1 VLWAQRTT
9 RRNLSHDGVP
19 FRLVRRAHAKREPH
33 LLLLVDVSHSVARAA
48 AAFLTLST
56 NLARGFRRIR
66 VYLFVDRAAD
76 ATRDLPRLAHI
87 AGRTD
92 ALERVL
98 AAYPD
103 LNPAALSDYGRVLYQ
118 VLESEARC
126 IRKDTVLLVLGDAR
140 SNWFDPCEWV
150 LESLTGRIHRT
161 VWLVPEPI
169 ERWDEGDSVVSRY
182 APHCDAVCE
191 AADLEGLRHSLR
203 HAFFAR

>member
-1 VLWAQRTT
+1 
-9 RRNLSHDGVP
+9 
-19 FRLVRRAHAKREPH
+19 VRRSHAEREPH

-48 AAFLTLST
+48 AAFLALST
-56 NLARGFRRIR
+56 NLARTFRRVR
-66 VYLFVDRAAD
+66 VFLFVDRAAD
-76 ATRDLPRLAHI
+76 VTRDLPRLAHI
-87 AGRTD
+87 EGRTD
-92 ALERVL
+92 ALDRVI

-103 LNPAALSDYGRVLYQ
+103 LNPTALSDYGRVLYQ
-118 VLESEARC
+118 VLESEKRRV
-126 IRKDTVLLVLGDAR
+126 RKDTVLLILGDAR

-150 LESLTGRIHRT
+150 LESLASRIHRT

-203 HAFFAR
+203 HAFSPR